1 MRPKKLYT
9 TLSFLVFAALSFL
22 PLPASAQSSN
32 AAPRITQAVDER
44 KLTLLPGNTYP
55 LARPEYD
62 QGAAPP
68 DLPMERMM
76 LVLKRSPEQEA
87 ALQTLLRQQLDKSSS
102 NYHKWLT
109 PEQFGQQFGPADQDI
124 QTITSW
130 LGSHGFQVA
139 GASKGRG
146 IIEFTGNAA
155 QVQAAFHTPIDKFV
169 VNGVSHW
176 ANAKDPQIPT
186 ALTPVV
192 AGVDTLHNFPRK
204 AQNHYAGEFR
214 KDKTTGKVTPVNP
227 EFTFT
232 PPPPIKGCFGVD
244 TPCYAVGP
252 YDFAAIYNTA
262 PLWTSG
268 IDGTGVTIAVVGETD
283 VNINAEGVGD
293 YSEFRGLFALPYS
306 PPTNYLNIIHNGT
319 DPGITEDEAEADIDT
334 QWSGGVAKGAL
345 IDFVVSKTTSASAGI
360 DLSAEYIIDNNLGDI
375 LSESYGE
382 CEAGLGVAGNAF
394 YSNLWQQGTA
404 EGISVFMPAGDNGS
418 AGCDND
424 DAENT
429 AAMYGLQVSGF
440 ASTPYNVAVGGTD
453 FNDAENETLYWSA
466 SNNPTTQASALSY
479 IPEVVWNNS
488 CANPVFVT
496 LGYGADAVDTCNN
509 STLINGG
516 AIVTVGGSGGVS
528 SCTLVD
534 AVAVTSC
541 YGGYPKPSWQV
552 GTGVPNDGKRDIPDL
567 SLFAGNGFQG
577 NFYIVCQMDANSG
590 SGSSTTSCNLNTPYL
605 DFQGYGGTSVST
617 PAMAGIMAMVIQH
630 AGGGRQGNPNATL
643 YNLAAKSGAS
653 CDSATVGAGVNN
665 CIFYDLAAGAGTNA
679 MPCAK
684 ASPNCTTTGSDKYG
698 VLPGYS
704 TTTGYDQASGLGS
717 VNAYNLVTKWN
728 TASFGPDFSISF
740 TPASPPTP
748 ILTVNSPGGNAS
760 VTINV
765 TGANGY
771 SGTVNLSAAVCS
783 GLPSESSCSFDN
795 PSITGTGSATLKV
808 TTTAASRLAPGRR
821 PANPISWTPA
831 ARAIQLCAMCIGFLL
846 LGYQARRRR
855 WNVLAGM
862 LVVFSLVAIAACGG
876 GGGGGGGG
884 SNPGTPVTANQTV
897 VVTLTDGTNTH
908 STYFLLN
915 VN

>member
-9 TLSFLVFAALSFL
+9 TLSFLVFAALSL
-22 PLPASAQSSN
+22 VPLRTSAQSSN
-32 AAPRITQAVDER
+32 AVPRITQTVDENR
-44 KLTLLPGNTYP
+44 LTLLPGNTYP

-62 QGAAPP
+62 QGAAPA

-76 LVLKRSPEQEA
+76 LVLKRSPQQEA
-87 ALQTLLRQQLDKSSS
+87 ALQTLLRQQLDKSSP

-109 PEQFGQQFGPADQDI
+109 PDQFGQQFGPADQDI

-139 GASKGRG
+139 GASKGRN
-146 IIEFTGNAA
+146 IIEFSGNAA
-155 QVQAAFHTPIDKFV
+155 QVQGAFHTPIDKFV

-192 AGVDTLHNFPRK
+192 AGVVSLHNFPRK
-204 AQNHYAGEFR
+204 PENHYAGEFR
-214 KDKTTGKVTPVNP
+214 REKATGKVTLLKKP
-227 EFTFT
+227 EYTFE
-232 PPPPIKGCFGVD
+232 GDCFGSD
-244 TPCYAVGP
+244 TNCYAVGP
-252 YDFAAIYNTA
+252 YDFATIYNTA
-262 PLWTSG
+262 PLWTSS

-283 VNINAEGVGD
+283 INPTD
-293 YSEFRGLFALPYS
+293 YSDFRGLFGLPYT
-306 PPTNYLNIIHNGT
+306 PAGNYLNVIHNGT
-319 DPGITEDEAEADIDT
+319 DPGITGDESEADIDT

-360 DLSAEYIIDNNLGDI
+360 DLSAQYIVDNNLAPI

-382 CEAGLGVAGNAF
+382 CEAGLGITGNQF

-404 EGISVFMPAGDNGS
+404 EGISVFMPTGDSGS

-424 DAENT
+424 DAEPPSP
-429 AAMYGLQVSGF
+429 ALYGLQVSGF

-453 FNDAENETLYWSA
+453 FNDGANPTLYWSA
-466 SNNPTTQASALSY
+466 SNNGTTQASAQSY
-479 IPEVVWNNS
+479 IPEVIWNNS
-488 CANPVFVT
+488 CANPLFVT
-496 LGYGADAVDTCNN
+496 LGYGDDPEAACNN
-509 STLINGG
+509 SELKD
-516 AIVTVGGSGGVS
+516 AVLTVGGSGGIS
-528 SCTLVD
+528 GCTLID
-534 AVAVTSC
+534 VANPSQC
-541 YGGYPKPSWQV
+541 YGGYPKPYWQV
-552 GTGVPNDGKRDIPDL
+552 GSGVPNDGKRDIPDVA
-567 SLFAGNGFQG
+567 LFAGNGFQG
-577 NFYIVCQMDANSG
+577 NFYIVCQIDGNPSG
-590 SGSSTTSCNLNTPYL
+590 DPTCNLNSPYE
-605 DFQGYGGTSVST
+605 DFAGFGGTSVST

-630 AGGGRQGNPNATL
+630 AGGARQGNPSPTL
-643 YNLAAKSGAS
+643 YNLATQSGAS
-653 CDSATVGAGVNN
+653 CNSATVGAGANS

-684 ASPNCTTTGSDKYG
+684 GSPSCTTTGSDKYG
-698 VLPGYS
+698 VLPSYS
-704 TTTGYDQASGLGS
+704 TTAGYDQASGLGS

-728 TASFGPDFSISF
+728 TAAFGPDFSISF
-740 TPASPPTP
+740 TPASPPAP
-748 ILTVNSPGGNAS
+748 VLTVASPGGNAS

-771 SGTVNLSAAVCS
+771 NGTVNLTGAVCS

-795 PSITGTGSATLKV
+795 PSITGTGSATLMV

-831 ARAIQLCAMCIGFLL
+831 GRAIQLCVMCLGILL

-855 WNVLAGM
+855 WNVLAGL
-862 LVVFSLVAIAACGG
+862 LVAFSLVGIAACGG